1 LLALIVAS
9 HIRPLVPS
17 RPCSI
22 YGDRFA
28 DENFKVCFANAA
40 GAHFV
45 ANCRACLFAA
55 SASMNDILSQF
66 KHVKPGLLSMA
77 NAGPDTNGSQVH
89 LERTTSV
96 IAVTCLRFDTQ
107 VLPAHSSIHRFFSS
121 SSPRSSPTGSMVRH
135 PCFIIPL
142 ISFCDS
148 HATNQAS
155 THSTAPFSGKH
166 VVFGEIIDGMDL
178 VR

>member
-9 HIRPLVPS
+9 HIRPIVPS

-96 IAVTCLRFDTQ
+96 TFRYRSH
-107 VLPAHSSIHRFFSS
+107 LP
-121 SSPRSSPTGSMVRH
+121 
-135 PCFIIPL
+135 
-142 ISFCDS
+142 SF
-148 HATNQAS
+148 
-155 THSTAPFSGKH
+155 
-166 VVFGEIIDGMDL
+166 
-178 VR
+178 